1 MTQPRRDPGYRGALP
16 PRADRLAR
24 PWVITVIALTVL
36 VFVLA
41 LAGVPSRFVPAQS
54 ASPVPSAPLPSSSSS
69 ASVRPSPSL

>member
-1 MTQPRRDPGYRGALP
+1 
-16 PRADRLAR
+16 
-24 PWVITVIALTVL
+24 VITVIALTVL